1 MVQGFFAFAHA
12 VPRYAQAAR
21 YLGVKQGGIFA
32 LGGTGRGDILGG
44 AERHTDI
51 VKEIFRPV
59 IHNMG
64 INVERHLYVGMAGQ
78 VLDLLDIQAGGAQ
91 VGDIGVP
98 ELVRGAMEVEG
109 ADYGMVGDLFPQGPL
124 HRHIV
129 AFLPVPAVADTGG
142 AVLHDLPQ
150 AAEGLAAAGAAL

>member
-1 MVQGFFAFAHA
+1 MVQGFFAFVHA
-12 VPRYAQAAR
+12 VPRTAQAAR

-64 INVERHLYVGMAGQ
+64 INIEGHLYIGMTGQ
-78 VLDLLDIQAGGAQ
+78 VLNLFDIQ
-91 VGDIGVP
+91 
-98 ELVRGAMEVEG
+98 
-109 ADYGMVGDLFPQGPL
+109 
-124 HRHIV
+124 
-129 AFLPVPAVADTGG
+129 T
-142 AVLHDLPQ
+142 
-150 AAEGLAAAGAAL
+150 